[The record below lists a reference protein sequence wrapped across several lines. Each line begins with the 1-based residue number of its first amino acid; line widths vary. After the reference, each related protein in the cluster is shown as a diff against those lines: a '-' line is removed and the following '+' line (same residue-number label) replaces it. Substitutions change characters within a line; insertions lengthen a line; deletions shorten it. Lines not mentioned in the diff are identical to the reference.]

1 MCDSEVEPKN
11 HDDELNRL
19 RQFIL
24 YNQGPSTINN
34 RNRRR

>member
-1 MCDSEVEPKN
+1 MCNSDVVPKN

-24 YNQGPSTINN
+24 YNRGSNISENKKP
-34 RNRRR
+34 R